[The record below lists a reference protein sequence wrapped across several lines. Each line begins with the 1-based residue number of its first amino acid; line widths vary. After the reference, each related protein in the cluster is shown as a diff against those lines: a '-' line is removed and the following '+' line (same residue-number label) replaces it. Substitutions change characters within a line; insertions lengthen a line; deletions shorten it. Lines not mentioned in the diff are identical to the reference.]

1 MTTIF
6 NLHDEDQDEKINI
19 DELYESKQKR
29 DLETMQLFQKILGRI
44 HQRIKTASRQKDNE
58 QFCTFLVPEVMIG
71 VPRYDHGECIAYLV
85 DKLRNNGFNVKYIHP
100 NLLFI
105 AWNHW
110 IPSYVRTEIKKK
122 TGMVVDGKGNISDKG
137 KAKEL
142 LTDNPLDNVL
152 LEMGQ
157 DGKSKSQTK
166 EKDYRSIDSYKPV
179 DNLVYNQDMF
189 KKLNDKLN

>member
-6 NLHDEDQDEKINI
+6 NLRDNDLDEKMNI
-19 DELYESKQKR
+19 DELYDSKQKR
-29 DLETMQLFQKILGRI
+29 DLDTLQLFQKILGRI

-58 QFCTFLVPEVMIG
+58 QFCTYLVPEVMIG
-71 VPRYDHGECIAYLV
+71 VPKYDHGECIAYLV
-85 DKLRNNGFNVKYIHP
+85 NKLRDNGFNVKYVHP

-122 TGMVVDGKGNISDKG
+122 TGMVVDGNGNVTDKS
-137 KAKEL
+137 KSKEG
-142 LTDNPLDNVL
+142 LTDNPLDNL
-152 LEMGQ
+152 LFERGDNKIKMQ
-157 DGKSKSQTK
+157 
-166 EKDYRSIDSYKPV
+166 EKDKGYKSIDSYKPV
-179 DNLVYNQDMF
+179 GNLVYNQEMF